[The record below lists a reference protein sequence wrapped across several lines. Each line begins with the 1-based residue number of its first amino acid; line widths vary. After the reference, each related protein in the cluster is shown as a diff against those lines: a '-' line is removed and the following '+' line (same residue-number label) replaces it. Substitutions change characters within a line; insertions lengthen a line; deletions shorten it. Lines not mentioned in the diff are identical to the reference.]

1 MTKAT
6 KALKAA
12 LEEFHCAGLSQLLFD
27 NKSEVAC
34 NQRLCVAINKSQK
47 EYLARVE
54 YTNKGDSVSRADLV
68 MIDRKEGDVVLC
80 AEAKTLTA
88 TNVMYPTKGE
98 KNKAKKGEYHPFFDN
113 MKKNITNQ
121 KKFKGDKI
129 AIMWIYGWDKLPEE
143 PEAHLREK
151 YFSLRSRIKR
161 EGEFTKKKVK
171 DKIKEVFED
180 LDLIRI
186 KQKTL
191 KDEDEHEGY
200 KAYLIVTIGE
210 VNK

>member
-1 MTKAT
+1 MTKPI
-6 KALKAA
+6 KVLRAA
-12 LEEFHCAGLSQLLFD
+12 LEQINRAGLSQLLFN

-34 NQRLCVAINKSQK
+34 NQRLCKAINKNQN

-54 YTNKGDSVSRADLV
+54 YTSALVSRADLV

-98 KNKAKKGEYHPFFDN
+98 KNKAKKGEYHPFFDD
-113 MKKNITNQ
+113 MKKNIADQ

-129 AIMWIYGWDKLPEE
+129 AIMWIYGWDKLPDE

-151 YFSLRSRIKR
+151 YFSLRSRIKK
-161 EGEFTKKKVK
+161 EGEFTKKKVE

-180 LDLIRI
+180 LDLIKI
-186 KQKTL
+186 HQKTL
-191 KDEDEHEGY
+191 MAEDEHEGY
-200 KAYLIVTIGE
+200 KAYMIATLGE
-210 VNK
+210 INK

>member
-1 MTKAT
+1 MTKSI
-6 KALKAA
+6 KVLRAA
-12 LEEFHCAGLSQLLFD
+12 LEQINRAGLSQLLFN

-34 NQRLCVAINKSQK
+34 NQRLCKAINKNQN

-54 YTNKGDSVSRADLV
+54 YTSALVSRADLV

-98 KNKAKKGEYHPFFDN
+98 KNKAKKGEYHPFFDD
-113 MKKNITNQ
+113 MKKNIADQ

-143 PEAHLREK
+143 PEEHLREK
-151 YFSLRSRIKR
+151 YFSLRSRIKK
-161 EGEFTKKKVK
+161 EGEFTKKKVE

-180 LDLIRI
+180 LDLIKI
-186 KQKTL
+186 HQKTL
-191 KDEDEHEGY
+191 MAEDEHEGY
-200 KAYLIVTIGE
+200 KAYMIATLGE
-210 VNK
+210 INK

>member
-1 MTKAT
+1 MTKSI
-6 KALKAA
+6 KVLRAA
-12 LEEFHCAGLSQLLFD
+12 LEQINRAGLSQLLFN

-34 NQRLCVAINKSQK
+34 NQRLCKAINKNQN

-54 YTNKGDSVSRADLV
+54 YTSALVSRADLV

-98 KNKAKKGEYHPFFDN
+98 KNKAKKGEYHPFFDY
-113 MKKNITNQ
+113 MKKNIADQ

-143 PEAHLREK
+143 PEEHLREK
-151 YFSLRSRIKR
+151 YFSLRSRIKK
-161 EGEFTKKKVK
+161 EGEFTKKKVE

-180 LDLIRI
+180 LDLIKI
-186 KQKTL
+186 HQKTL
-191 KDEDEHEGY
+191 MAEDEHEGY
-200 KAYLIVTIGE
+200 KAYMIATLGE
-210 VNK
+210 INK

>member
-1 MTKAT
+1 MK
-6 KALKAA
+6 KPIKVLRAA
-12 LEEFHCAGLSQLLFD
+12 LEQINRAGLSQLLFN

-34 NQRLCVAINKSQK
+34 NQRLCKAINKNQN

-54 YTNKGDSVSRADLV
+54 YTSALVSRADLV

-98 KNKAKKGEYHPFFDN
+98 KNKAKKGEYHPFFDD
-113 MKKNITNQ
+113 MKKNITDQ

-143 PEAHLREK
+143 PEEHLREK
-151 YFSLRSRIKR
+151 YFSLRSRIKK
-161 EGEFTKKKVK
+161 EGEFTKKKVE

-180 LDLIRI
+180 LDLIKI
-186 KQKTL
+186 HQKTL
-191 KDEDEHEGY
+191 MAEDEHEGY
-200 KAYLIVTIGE
+200 KAYMIATLGE
-210 VNK
+210 INK

>member
-1 MTKAT
+1 MTKPI
-6 KALKAA
+6 KVLRAA
-12 LEEFHCAGLSQLLFD
+12 LEQINRAGLSQLLFN

-34 NQRLCVAINKSQK
+34 NQRLCKAINKNQN

-54 YTNKGDSVSRADLV
+54 YTSALVSRADLV

-98 KNKAKKGEYHPFFDN
+98 KNKAKKGEYHPFFDD
-113 MKKNITNQ
+113 MKKNIADQ

-151 YFSLRSRIKR
+151 YFSLRSRIKK
-161 EGEFTKKKVK
+161 EGEFTKKKVEG
-171 DKIKEVFED
+171 KIKEVFED
-180 LDLIRI
+180 LDLIKI
-186 KQKTL
+186 HQKTL
-191 KDEDEHEGY
+191 MAEDEHEGY
-200 KAYLIVTIGE
+200 KAYMIATLGE
-210 VNK
+210 INK

>member
-1 MTKAT
+1 MKKPIKVLRT
-6 KALKAA
+6 A
-12 LEEFHCAGLSQLLFD
+12 LEQINCAGLSQLLFN

-34 NQRLCVAINKSQK
+34 NQRLCKAINKNQN

-54 YTNKGDSVSRADLV
+54 YTSALVSRADLV

-98 KNKAKKGEYHPFFDN
+98 KNKAKKGEYHPFFDD
-113 MKKNITNQ
+113 MKKNIADQ

-151 YFSLRSRIKR
+151 YFSLRSRIKK
-161 EGEFTKKKVK
+161 EGEFTKKKVEG
-171 DKIKEVFED
+171 KIKEVFED
-180 LDLIRI
+180 LDLIKI
-186 KQKTL
+186 HQKTL
-191 KDEDEHEGY
+191 MAEDEHEGY
-200 KAYLIVTIGE
+200 KAYMIATLGE
-210 VNK
+210 INK

>member
-1 MTKAT
+1 MTKPIKVLRT
-6 KALKAA
+6 ALVQIN
-12 LEEFHCAGLSQLLFD
+12 CAGLSQLLFN

-34 NQRLCVAINKSQK
+34 NQRLCKAINKNQN

-54 YTNKGDSVSRADLV
+54 YTSALVSRADLV

-98 KNKAKKGEYHPFFDN
+98 KNKAKKGEYHPFFDD
-113 MKKNITNQ
+113 MKKNIADQ

-143 PEAHLREK
+143 PEEHLREK
-151 YFSLRSRIKR
+151 YFSLRSRIKK
-161 EGEFTKKKVK
+161 EGEFTKKKVE

-180 LDLIRI
+180 LDLIKI
-186 KQKTL
+186 HQKTL
-191 KDEDEHEGY
+191 MAEDEHEGY
-200 KAYLIVTIGE
+200 KAYMIATLGE
-210 VNK
+210 INK

>member
-1 MTKAT
+1 MKKPIKVLRTAF
-6 KALKAA
+6 
-12 LEEFHCAGLSQLLFD
+12 EQINCAGLSQLLFN

-34 NQRLCVAINKSQK
+34 NQRLCKAINKNQN

-54 YTNKGDSVSRADLV
+54 YTSALVSRADLV

-98 KNKAKKGEYHPFFDN
+98 KNKAKKGEYHPFFDD
-113 MKKNITNQ
+113 MKKNIADQ

-143 PEAHLREK
+143 PEEHLREK
-151 YFSLRSRIKR
+151 YFSLRSRIKK
-161 EGEFTKKKVK
+161 EGEFTKKKVE

-180 LDLIRI
+180 LDLIKI
-186 KQKTL
+186 HQKTL
-191 KDEDEHEGY
+191 MAEDEHEGY
-200 KAYLIVTIGE
+200 KAYMIATLGE
-210 VNK
+210 INK

>member
-1 MTKAT
+1 MKKPIKVLRT
-6 KALKAA
+6 A
-12 LEEFHCAGLSQLLFD
+12 LEQINCAGLSQLLFN

-34 NQRLCVAINKSQK
+34 NQRLCKAINKNQN

-54 YTNKGDSVSRADLV
+54 YTSALVSRADLV

-98 KNKAKKGEYHPFFDN
+98 KNKAKKGEYHPFFDD
-113 MKKNITNQ
+113 MKKNIADQ

-143 PEAHLREK
+143 PEEHLREK
-151 YFSLRSRIKR
+151 YFSLRSRIKK
-161 EGEFTKKKVK
+161 EGEFTKKKVE

-180 LDLIRI
+180 LDLIKI
-186 KQKTL
+186 HQKTL
-191 KDEDEHEGY
+191 MAEDEHEGY
-200 KAYLIVTIGE
+200 KAYMIATLGE
-210 VNK
+210 INK

>member
-1 MTKAT
+1 MTKPIKVLRT
-6 KALKAA
+6 A
-12 LEEFHCAGLSQLLFD
+12 LEQINCAGLSQLLFD

-34 NQRLCVAINKSQK
+34 NQRLCEAINKNQN

-54 YTNKGDSVSRADLV
+54 YTSALVSRADLV
-68 MIDRKEGDVVLC
+68 LIDRKTGDVVLC

-98 KNKAKKGEYHPFFDN
+98 KNKAKKEEYHPFFDD
-113 MKKNITNQ
+113 MKKNIADQ

-151 YFSLRSRIKR
+151 YFSLRSRIKK
-161 EGEFTKKKVK
+161 EGEFTKKKVE

-180 LDLIRI
+180 LDLIKI
-186 KQKTL
+186 HQKTL
-191 KDEDEHEGY
+191 MAEDEHEGY
-200 KAYLIVTIGE
+200 KAYMIATLGE
-210 VNK
+210 INK

>member
-1 MTKAT
+1 MKKPIKVLRT
-6 KALKAA
+6 A
-12 LEEFHCAGLSQLLFD
+12 LEQINCAGLSQLLFN

-34 NQRLCVAINKSQK
+34 NQRLCKAINKNQN

-54 YTNKGDSVSRADLV
+54 YTSALVSRADLV

-98 KNKAKKGEYHPFFDN
+98 KNKAKKGEYHPFFDD
-113 MKKNITNQ
+113 MKKNIADQ

-143 PEAHLREK
+143 PEVHLQEK
-151 YFSLRSRIKR
+151 YFSLRSRIKK
-161 EGEFTKKKVK
+161 EGEFTKKKVE

-180 LDLIRI
+180 LDLIEI
-186 KQKTL
+186 HQKTL
-191 KDEDEHEGY
+191 TAEDEHEGY
-200 KAYLIVTIGE
+200 KAYMIATLGE
-210 VNK
+210 INK

>member
-1 MTKAT
+1 MKKPIKVLRT
-6 KALKAA
+6 A
-12 LEEFHCAGLSQLLFD
+12 LEQINCAGLSQLLFN

-34 NQRLCVAINKSQK
+34 NQRLCESINKNQN

-54 YTNKGDSVSRADLV
+54 YTSALVSRADLV

-98 KNKAKKGEYHPFFDN
+98 KNKAKKGEYHPFFDD
-113 MKKNITNQ
+113 MKKNIADQ

-143 PEAHLREK
+143 PEEHLREK
-151 YFSLRSRIKR
+151 YFSLRSRIKK
-161 EGEFTKKKVK
+161 EGEFTKKKVE

-180 LDLIRI
+180 LDLIKI
-186 KQKTL
+186 HQKTL
-191 KDEDEHEGY
+191 MAEDEHEGY
-200 KAYLIVTIGE
+200 KAYMIATLGE
-210 VNK
+210 INK

>member
-1 MTKAT
+1 MKKPIKVLRT
-6 KALKAA
+6 A
-12 LEEFHCAGLSQLLFD
+12 LEQINCAGLSQLLFN

-34 NQRLCVAINKSQK
+34 NQRLCKAINKNQN

-54 YTNKGDSVSRADLV
+54 YTSALVSRADLV

-98 KNKAKKGEYHPFFDN
+98 KNKAKKGEYHPFFDD
-113 MKKNITNQ
+113 MKKNITDQ

-151 YFSLRSRIKR
+151 YFSLRSRIKK
-161 EGEFTKKKVK
+161 EGEFTKKKVEG
-171 DKIKEVFED
+171 KIKEVFED
-180 LDLIRI
+180 LDLIKI
-186 KQKTL
+186 HQKTL
-191 KDEDEHEGY
+191 MAEDEHEGY
-200 KAYLIVTIGE
+200 KAYMIATLGE
-210 VNK
+210 INK

>member
-1 MTKAT
+1 MKKPIKVLRT
-6 KALKAA
+6 A
-12 LEEFHCAGLSQLLFD
+12 LEQINCAGLSQLLFN

-34 NQRLCVAINKSQK
+34 NQRLCKAINKNQN

-54 YTNKGDSVSRADLV
+54 YTSALVSRADLV

-98 KNKAKKGEYHPFFDN
+98 KNKAKKGEYHPFFDD
-113 MKKNITNQ
+113 MKKNITDQ

-151 YFSLRSRIKR
+151 YFSLRSRIKK
-161 EGEFTKKKVK
+161 EGEFTKKKVE

-180 LDLIRI
+180 LDLIKI
-186 KQKTL
+186 HQKTL
-191 KDEDEHEGY
+191 MAEDEHEGY
-200 KAYLIVTIGE
+200 KAYMIATLGE
-210 VNK
+210 INK

>member
-1 MTKAT
+1 MTKSI
-6 KALKAA
+6 KVLRAA
-12 LEEFHCAGLSQLLFD
+12 LEQINRAGLSQLLFN

-34 NQRLCVAINKSQK
+34 NQRLCKAINKNQN

-54 YTNKGDSVSRADLV
+54 YTSALVSRADLV

-98 KNKAKKGEYHPFFDN
+98 KNKAKKGEYHPFFDD
-113 MKKNITNQ
+113 MKKNIADQ

-151 YFSLRSRIKR
+151 YFSLRSRIKK
-161 EGEFTKKKVK
+161 EGEFTKKKVE

-180 LDLIRI
+180 LDLIKI
-186 KQKTL
+186 HQKTL
-191 KDEDEHEGY
+191 MAEDEHEGY
-200 KAYLIVTIGE
+200 KAYMIATLGE
-210 VNK
+210 INK

>member
-1 MTKAT
+1 MTKPIKVLRT
-6 KALKAA
+6 A
-12 LEEFHCAGLSQLLFD
+12 LEQINCAGLSQLLFD

-34 NQRLCVAINKSQK
+34 NQRLCEAINKNQN

-54 YTNKGDSVSRADLV
+54 YTSALVSRADLV
-68 MIDRKEGDVVLC
+68 LIDRKTGDVVLC

-98 KNKAKKGEYHPFFDN
+98 KNKAKKEEYHPFFDD
-113 MKKNITNQ
+113 MKKNIADQ

-151 YFSLRSRIKR
+151 YFSLRSRIKK
-161 EGEFTKKKVK
+161 EGEFTKKKVE

-180 LDLIRI
+180 LDLIKI
-186 KQKTL
+186 HQKTL
-191 KDEDEHEGY
+191 MAEDEHEGC
-200 KAYLIVTIGE
+200 KAYMIATLGE
-210 VNK
+210 INK

>member
-1 MTKAT
+1 MKKPIKVLRTAF
-6 KALKAA
+6 
-12 LEEFHCAGLSQLLFD
+12 EQINCAGLSQLLFN

-34 NQRLCVAINKSQK
+34 NQRLCKAINKNQN

-54 YTNKGDSVSRADLV
+54 YTSALVSRADLV

-98 KNKAKKGEYHPFFDN
+98 KNKAKKGEYHPFFDD
-113 MKKNITNQ
+113 MKKNIADQ

-151 YFSLRSRIKR
+151 YFSLRSRIKK
-161 EGEFTKKKVK
+161 EGEFTKKKVE

-180 LDLIRI
+180 LDLIKI
-186 KQKTL
+186 HQKTL
-191 KDEDEHEGY
+191 MAEDEHEGY
-200 KAYLIVTIGE
+200 KAYMIATLGE
-210 VNK
+210 INK

>member
-1 MTKAT
+1 MKKPIKVLRTAF
-6 KALKAA
+6 
-12 LEEFHCAGLSQLLFD
+12 EQINCAGLSQLLFN

-34 NQRLCVAINKSQK
+34 NQRLCKAINKNQN

-54 YTNKGDSVSRADLV
+54 YTSALVSRADLV

-98 KNKAKKGEYHPFFDN
+98 KNKAKKGEYHPFFDD
-113 MKKNITNQ
+113 MKKNIADQ

-151 YFSLRSRIKR
+151 YFSLRSRIKK
-161 EGEFTKKKVK
+161 EGEFTKKKVEG
-171 DKIKEVFED
+171 KIKEVFED
-180 LDLIRI
+180 LDLIKI
-186 KQKTL
+186 HQKTL
-191 KDEDEHEGY
+191 MAEDEHEGY
-200 KAYLIVTIGE
+200 KAYMIATLGE
-210 VNK
+210 INK

>member
-1 MTKAT
+1 MTKPIKVLRT
-6 KALKAA
+6 A
-12 LEEFHCAGLSQLLFD
+12 LEQINCAGLSQLLFD

-34 NQRLCVAINKSQK
+34 NQRLCEAINKNQN

-54 YTNKGDSVSRADLV
+54 YTSALVSRADLV
-68 MIDRKEGDVVLC
+68 LIDRKTGDVVLC

-88 TNVMYPTKGE
+88 TNVIYPTKGE
-98 KNKAKKGEYHPFFDN
+98 KNKAKKGEYHPFFDD
-113 MKKNITNQ
+113 MKKNIADQ

-151 YFSLRSRIKR
+151 YFSLRSRIKK
-161 EGEFTKKKVK
+161 EGEFTKKKVE

-180 LDLIRI
+180 LDLIKI
-186 KQKTL
+186 HQKTL
-191 KDEDEHEGY
+191 MAEDEHEGY
-200 KAYLIVTIGE
+200 KAYMIATLGE
-210 VNK
+210 INK

>member
-1 MTKAT
+1 MKKPIKVLRTAF
-6 KALKAA
+6 
-12 LEEFHCAGLSQLLFD
+12 EQINCAGLSQLLFN

-34 NQRLCVAINKSQK
+34 NQRLCKAINKNQN

-54 YTNKGDSVSRADLV
+54 YTSALVSRADLV

-88 TNVMYPTKGE
+88 SNVMYPTKGE
-98 KNKAKKGEYHPFFDN
+98 KNKAKKGEYHPFFDD
-113 MKKNITNQ
+113 MKKNIADQ

-151 YFSLRSRIKR
+151 YFSLRSRIKK
-161 EGEFTKKKVK
+161 EGEFTKKKVE

-180 LDLIRI
+180 LDLIKI
-186 KQKTL
+186 HQKTL
-191 KDEDEHEGY
+191 MAEDEHEGY
-200 KAYLIVTIGE
+200 KAYMIATLGE

>member
-1 MTKAT
+1 M
-6 KALKAA
+6 
-12 LEEFHCAGLSQLLFD
+12 FN

-34 NQRLCVAINKSQK
+34 NQRLCKAINKNQN

-54 YTNKGDSVSRADLV
+54 YTSALVSRADLV

-98 KNKAKKGEYHPFFDN
+98 KNKAKKGEYHPFFDD
-113 MKKNITNQ
+113 MKKNIADQ

-151 YFSLRSRIKR
+151 YFSLRSRIKK
-161 EGEFTKKKVK
+161 EGEFTKKKVE
-171 DKIKEVFED
+171 DKVKEVFED
-180 LDLIRI
+180 LDLIKI
-186 KQKTL
+186 HQKTL
-191 KDEDEHEGY
+191 MAEDEHEGY
-200 KAYLIVTIGE
+200 KAYMIATLGE
-210 VNK
+210 INK

>member
-1 MTKAT
+1 MTKPI
-6 KALKAA
+6 KVLRAA
-12 LEEFHCAGLSQLLFD
+12 LEQINRAGLSQLLFN

-34 NQRLCVAINKSQK
+34 NQRLCKAINKNQN

-54 YTNKGDSVSRADLV
+54 YTGALVSRADLV

-98 KNKAKKGEYHPFFDN
+98 KNKAKKGEYHPFFDD
-113 MKKNITNQ
+113 MKKNIADQ

-143 PEAHLREK
+143 PEEHLREK
-151 YFSLRSRIKR
+151 YFSLRSRIKK
-161 EGEFTKKKVK
+161 EGEFTKKKVE

-180 LDLIRI
+180 LDLIKI
-186 KQKTL
+186 HQKTL
-191 KDEDEHEGY
+191 MAEDEHEGY
-200 KAYLIVTIGE
+200 KAYMIATLGE
-210 VNK
+210 INK

>member
-1 MTKAT
+1 MTKPI
-6 KALKAA
+6 KVLRAA
-12 LEEFHCAGLSQLLFD
+12 LEQINRAGLSQLLFN

-34 NQRLCVAINKSQK
+34 NQRLCKAINKNQN

-54 YTNKGDSVSRADLV
+54 YTSALVSRADLV

-98 KNKAKKGEYHPFFDN
+98 KNKAKKGEYHPFFDD
-113 MKKNITNQ
+113 MKKNIADQ

-143 PEAHLREK
+143 PEVHLQEK
-151 YFSLRSRIKR
+151 YFSIRSRIKK
-161 EGEFTKKKVK
+161 EGEFTKKKVE

-180 LDLIRI
+180 LDLIKI
-186 KQKTL
+186 HQKTL
-191 KDEDEHEGY
+191 MAEDEHEGY
-200 KAYLIVTIGE
+200 KAYMIATLGE
-210 VNK
+210 INK

>member
-1 MTKAT
+1 MTKPI
-6 KALKAA
+6 KVLRAA
-12 LEEFHCAGLSQLLFD
+12 LEQINRAGLSQLLFN

-34 NQRLCVAINKSQK
+34 NQRLCKAINKNQN

-54 YTNKGDSVSRADLV
+54 YTSALVSRADLV

-88 TNVMYPTKGE
+88 TNVMYPTTGE
-98 KNKAKKGEYHPFFDN
+98 KNKAKKGEYHPFFDD
-113 MKKNITNQ
+113 MKKNIADQ

-143 PEAHLREK
+143 PEEHLREK
-151 YFSLRSRIKR
+151 YFSLRSRIKK
-161 EGEFTKKKVK
+161 EGEFTKKKVE

-180 LDLIRI
+180 LDLIKI
-186 KQKTL
+186 HQKTL
-191 KDEDEHEGY
+191 MAEDEHEGY
-200 KAYLIVTIGE
+200 KAYMIATLGE
-210 VNK
+210 INK

>member
-1 MTKAT
+1 MTKPIKVLRT
-6 KALKAA
+6 A
-12 LEEFHCAGLSQLLFD
+12 LEQINCAGLSQLLFD

-34 NQRLCVAINKSQK
+34 NQRLCESINKNQN

-54 YTNKGDSVSRADLV
+54 YTSALVSRADLV

-98 KNKAKKGEYHPFFDN
+98 KNKAKKGEYHPFFDD
-113 MKKNITNQ
+113 MKKNIADQ

-151 YFSLRSRIKR
+151 YFSLRSRIKK
-161 EGEFTKKKVK
+161 EGEFTKKKVEG
-171 DKIKEVFED
+171 KIKEVFED
-180 LDLIRI
+180 LDLIKI
-186 KQKTL
+186 HQKTL
-191 KDEDEHEGY
+191 MAEDEHEGY
-200 KAYLIVTIGE
+200 KAYMIATLGE
-210 VNK
+210 INK

>member
-1 MTKAT
+1 MTKPIKVLRT
-6 KALKAA
+6 A
-12 LEEFHCAGLSQLLFD
+12 LEQINCAGLSQLLFN

-34 NQRLCVAINKSQK
+34 NQRLCKAINKNQN

-54 YTNKGDSVSRADLV
+54 YTSALVSRADLV
-68 MIDRKEGDVVLC
+68 LIDRKTGDVVLC

-98 KNKAKKGEYHPFFDN
+98 KNKAKKGEYHPFFDD
-113 MKKNITNQ
+113 MKKNIADQ

-143 PEAHLREK
+143 PEEHLREK
-151 YFSLRSRIKR
+151 YFSLRSRIKK
-161 EGEFTKKKVK
+161 EGEFTKKKVE

-180 LDLIRI
+180 LDLIKI
-186 KQKTL
+186 HQKTL
-191 KDEDEHEGY
+191 MAEDEHEGY
-200 KAYLIVTIGE
+200 KAYMIATLGE
-210 VNK
+210 INK

>member
-1 MTKAT
+1 MTKPI
-6 KALKAA
+6 KVLRAA
-12 LEEFHCAGLSQLLFD
+12 LEQINRAGLSQLLFN

-34 NQRLCVAINKSQK
+34 NQRLCKAINKNQN

-54 YTNKGDSVSRADLV
+54 YTSALVSRADLV

-98 KNKAKKGEYHPFFDN
+98 KNKAKKGEYHPFFDD
-113 MKKNITNQ
+113 MKKNIADQ

-143 PEAHLREK
+143 PEEHLREK
-151 YFSLRSRIKR
+151 YFSLRSRIKK
-161 EGEFTKKKVK
+161 EGEFTKKKVE

-180 LDLIRI
+180 LDLIKI
-186 KQKTL
+186 HQKTL
-191 KDEDEHEGY
+191 MAEDEHEGY
-200 KAYLIVTIGE
+200 KAYMIATLGE
-210 VNK
+210 INK

>member
-1 MTKAT
+1 MTKPIKVLRT
-6 KALKAA
+6 A
-12 LEEFHCAGLSQLLFD
+12 LEQINCAGLSQLLFD

-34 NQRLCVAINKSQK
+34 NQRLCEAINKNQN

-54 YTNKGDSVSRADLV
+54 YTSALVSRADLV
-68 MIDRKEGDVVLC
+68 LIDRKTGDVVLC

-88 TNVMYPTKGE
+88 TNVIYPTKGE
-98 KNKAKKGEYHPFFDN
+98 KNKAKKGEYHPFFDD
-113 MKKNITNQ
+113 MKKNIADQ

-151 YFSLRSRIKR
+151 YFSLRSRIKK
-161 EGEFTKKKVK
+161 EGEFTKKKVE

-180 LDLIRI
+180 LDLIKI
-186 KQKTL
+186 HQKTL
-191 KDEDEHEGY
+191 MAEDEHEGY
-200 KAYLIVTIGE
+200 KAYMIATLGE

>member
-1 MTKAT
+1 MTKPI
-6 KALKAA
+6 KVLRAA
-12 LEEFHCAGLSQLLFD
+12 LEQINRAGLSQLLFN

-34 NQRLCVAINKSQK
+34 NQRLCKAINKNQN

-54 YTNKGDSVSRADLV
+54 YTSALVSRADLV

-98 KNKAKKGEYHPFFDN
+98 KNKAKKGEYHPFFDD
-113 MKKNITNQ
+113 MKKNITDQ

-143 PEAHLREK
+143 PEEHLREK
-151 YFSLRSRIKR
+151 YFSLRSRIKK
-161 EGEFTKKKVK
+161 EGEFTKKKVE

-180 LDLIRI
+180 LDLIKI
-186 KQKTL
+186 HQKTL
-191 KDEDEHEGY
+191 MAEDEHEGY
-200 KAYLIVTIGE
+200 KAYMIATLGE
-210 VNK
+210 INK

>member
-1 MTKAT
+1 MKKPIKVLRT
-6 KALKAA
+6 A
-12 LEEFHCAGLSQLLFD
+12 LEQINCAGLSQLLFN

-34 NQRLCVAINKSQK
+34 NQRLCKAINKNQN

-54 YTNKGDSVSRADLV
+54 YTSALVSRADLV

-98 KNKAKKGEYHPFFDN
+98 KNKAKKGEYHPFFDD
-113 MKKNITNQ
+113 MKKNIADQ

-143 PEAHLREK
+143 PEEHLREK
-151 YFSLRSRIKR
+151 YFSLRSRIKK
-161 EGEFTKKKVK
+161 EGEFTKKKVEG
-171 DKIKEVFED
+171 KIKEVFED
-180 LDLIRI
+180 LDLIKI
-186 KQKTL
+186 HQKTL
-191 KDEDEHEGY
+191 MAEDEHEGY
-200 KAYLIVTIGE
+200 KAYMIATLGE
-210 VNK
+210 INK